1 MNNLYK
7 STPNLSNYLSS
18 NIQESVLLSLAL
30 LSVCLKPLLDSEFGK
45 NVSGGIGSLF
55 GGIGEYFGKRAEV
68 RQKRLEDKL
77 ERAKEKRERE
87 EIENELSD
95 SKEVSQIDQ
104 IFGVARGQLD
114 KEEQTILD
122 QVSGSLRDP
131 EGNLDPEG
139 FAGRLEGLT
148 GKTPEELAEETG
160 INDVSKEDIDR
171 AVEKFA
177 DEANKLTDK
186 ELDEVSKESQE
197 RAQKI
202 AQDIDPVEPSEKEDE
217 EEKESKKDQED
228 DHKADTSSKE
238 DKDEAKKEEK
248 ETVQDEEIT
257 DPETGKKIKVK
268 MHRGP
273 QGGKYYWPE
282 GSPHDPQHK
291 VYVEGYMGL
300 SEWLRR

>member
-114 KEEQTILD
+114 KEGQTILD